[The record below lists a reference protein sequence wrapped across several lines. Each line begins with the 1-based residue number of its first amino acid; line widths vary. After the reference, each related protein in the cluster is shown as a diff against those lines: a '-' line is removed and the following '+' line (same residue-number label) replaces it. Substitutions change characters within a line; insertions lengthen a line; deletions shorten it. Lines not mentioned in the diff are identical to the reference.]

1 MATTSQSTAADRGAD
16 PLTRGL
22 LERLA
27 LSDRP
32 DEAALAPD
40 LPWPRLLAVLSAY
53 HRREVRVGFPE
64 LTSDR
69 L

>member
-1 MATTSQSTAADRGAD
+1 MATTSQSATADHGAD

-27 LSDRP
+27 LPDRP
-32 DEAALAPD
+32 DEAGLAPD

-64 LTSDR
+64 LMSGR
-69 L
+69 I